1 MNRFYLWKELL
12 TKYSRII
19 SASWKDRD
27 TTRQKQRRS
36 ELEFLPAVLEIQHTP
51 PHPLPR
57 VVLKLLCTFILAA
70 FIWAVVGN
78 IDIIASAEGKII
90 PSGYVKY
97 IQPITTANVR
107 HIYVTDGQYVKESQL
122 LIELDATISHA
133 DVTKLTN
140 DNLQA
145 QFDATRYQNLL
156 NQLDNKALVDYPA
169 ESDLY
174 KQEMV
179 LNSKNQFKAQWLEL
193 QDKLQSIKA
202 RQGSLNEAIR
212 TSNAIITKYNQTLP
226 ILKEKESDYLELYN
240 KKFMSQHGYL
250 DVSKQRIDLQQSLAE
265 EEGKVREIRSQIQEQ
280 QRQYQLTI
288 SDFRMDIGEK
298 LLLSRQKQT
307 ATEQDLIK
315 AQEAQNSTRLLAPES
330 GYVQQLAV
338 HTVGGVVTPAQ
349 PLMVIVP
356 KDGGITVEAQLENK
370 DIGFVHPDQDAEIKV
385 AAFPFTRYGT
395 VHGKVINVS
404 ADAIEDQK
412 QQLRY
417 KVYIRL
423 DKTSMIING
432 SPIALTP
439 GMMITAEIKTGKRK
453 LIDYFLSPLIQ
464 NTTEALHER

>member
-1 MNRFYLWKELL
+1 MSKFYLWKELFS
-12 TKYSRII
+12 KYSQVIKT
-19 SASWKDRD
+19 SWKDRE
-27 TTRQKQRRS
+27 TGKQKQRRS
-36 ELEFLPAVLEIQHTP
+36 ELEFLPAVLEVQHTP

-57 VVLKLLCTFILAA
+57 VVLKLLCSFILAA
-70 FIWAVVGN
+70 FIWAIVGN
-78 IDIIASAEGKII
+78 IDIVASAEGKII

-97 IQPITTANVR
+97 IQPLTTAHVK
-107 HIYVTDGQYVKESQL
+107 HIYVKDGQYVGESQV
-122 LIELDATISHA
+122 LIELDATITQA
-133 DVTKLTN
+133 EVTKLTN

-145 QFDATRYQNLL
+145 KLDTIRYQNLL
-156 NQLDNKALVDYPA
+156 NQLEDKPSLAYPTESNPYLA
-169 ESDLY
+169 ELII
-174 KQEMV
+174 
-179 LNSKNQFKAQWLEL
+179 NSKNQSKAQWLEL

-202 RQGSLNEAIR
+202 RQNSLNEAIR
-212 TSNAIITKYNQTLP
+212 TSKAAIDKYNQTLP

-250 DVSKQRIDLQQSLAE
+250 DVSKQRIELQQSLAG
-265 EEGKVREIRSQIQEQ
+265 EEGRIREVKAQIQEQ

-298 LLLSRQKQT
+298 LLIARQKQST
-307 ATEQDLIK
+307 TEQDLIK
-315 AQEAQNSTRLLAPES
+315 AQDTQRSTQLTAPES

-395 VHGKVINVS
+395 VHGRVINVS

-417 KVYIRL
+417 KVYIML
-423 DKTSMIING
+423 DKTAINVNG
-432 SPIALTP
+432 SQIALTP

>member
-122 LIELDATISHA
+122 LIELDATMSHA

-145 QFDATRYQNLL
+145 QFDAIRYQNLL
-156 NQLDNKALVDYPA
+156 NQLDNKALVDYPVG
-169 ESDLY
+169 SDLY

-202 RQGSLNEAIR
+202 RQSSLNEAIR

-298 LLLSRQKQT
+298 LLLSKQKQT

-395 VHGKVINVS
+395 VHGKVISVS